1 MNKSTLLK
9 LRSDLGKSLS
19 KIMINDL
26 GFEPDEVEDYCRI
39 DIIPSENRIEVR
51 AEVDYE
57 ELEMI
62 TEGLNKVIEKYDED
76 AYFEPVVPGIAEAY
90 IENSNRMQSIQ
101 SSSLGQEHHD
111 YIIRGGKKY
120 SVYYNE
126 IDNSPD
132 ADPYQMWE
140 DFKAQ
145 VSMISPYDD
154 ADYVWANIKN
164 GNIFIMKGNKA
175 IDSSTYSNA
184 EDMDIENDEWCQAV
198 IDQAIDNIS
207 EINYNIEPKIIH
219 Y

>member
-1 MNKSTLLK
+1 M
-9 LRSDLGKSLS
+9 D
-19 KIMINDL
+19 DL
-26 GFEPDEVEDYCRI
+26 GFSPDEVNAYSSVELTEDEGRI
-39 DIIPSENRIEVR
+39 R
-51 AEVDYE
+51 AELRA
-57 ELEMI
+57 ELNYDELI
-62 TEGLNKVIEKYDED
+62 DLCEALNPIVEKYDKD
-76 AYFEPVVPGIAEAY
+76 AYFEPVEPGIAEAY
-90 IENSNRMQSIQ
+90 IENTSKLQSIQ
-101 SSSLGQEHHD
+101 SSSSVQKHHD
-111 YIIRGGKKY
+111 YIIRGGRKY

-132 ADPYQMWE
+132 ADPYQMWK

-164 GNIFIMKGNKA
+164 GNIFIMRGNKA